1 MANYNYGTTNY
12 LGKIILMSKVQGQ
25 KYSVEYIEKT
35 STVDFI
41 GDISLGGTIDYA
53 PIVSLLEQSANT
65 SEILTLNLKGLS
77 FLNSSGISMLSK
89 FVIGFRKRK
98 NVQLVVIGSKN
109 IPWQAK
115 SLKNLEKL
123 LPGLKLQVE

>member
-1 MANYNYGTTNY
+1 
-12 LGKIILMSKVQGQ
+12 MSKVQGQ

-53 PIVSLLEQSANT
+53 PIVSLLEQSDNT